1 MITPPIPG
9 ITTIEITADQLC
21 ALLSAVDTGII
32 ELDNWL
38 ADNEE
43 TELDNWLADNEE
55 TENTA
60 RAGVEELKEQYEK
73 LHTMLARELKQL
85 WDKEGDNGEERGA
98 NA

>member
-1 MITPPIPG
+1 MIAPPLQG

-21 ALLSAVDTGII
+21 ALLSAIDTGT
-32 ELDNWL
+32 L
-38 ADNEE
+38 
-43 TELDNWLADNEE
+43 ELDNWLADNEE

-73 LHTMLARELKQL
+73 LHTMLARERRQM
-85 WDKEGDNGEERGA
+85 WDKEGENGEKRGT